1 MTFTTSNDFNTI
13 ARRLS
18 ALEASVRTLRASI
31 PRSIAGLAF
40 PADSKEVFW
49 PGSSDGGTTTAD
61 FDAAK
66 DCALTVGDGLW
77 LLVGFAEV
85 GGATTET
92 GVNIGLA
99 ADAAKPTQAGQRV
112 CLSDG
117 SGAVAGAVL
126 VEGPGECRA
135 YRYVNGTGSGTV
147 NQVRM
152 FAIPVK
158 TQNNN

>member
-1 MTFTTSNDFNTI
+1 MTFTKSNDFNTI

-18 ALEASVRTLRASI
+18 ALEVSVRTLRASI
-31 PRSIAGLAF
+31 PRSIAGLTF

-49 PGSSDGGTTTAD
+49 TGSSDGGLTVAD
-61 FDAAK
+61 FDGSK
-66 DCALTVGDGLW
+66 DCSLTVGPGLW

-92 GVNIGLA
+92 GVSIGLA

-112 CLSDG
+112 CLLNG
-117 SGAVAGAVL
+117 SGSVADAVL

-147 NQVRM
+147 NQARM
-152 FAIPVK
+152 FALPVQIK
-158 TQNNN
+158 ED